1 MSLLRLDDDTLL
13 HVFGFLPIPSILFLR
28 QACQRLQV
36 ISKQRIVWQQ
46 VCLDQVLQEGYP
58 FSHRDSLAADA
69 AVLEKLVLHA
79 LRLGSFWLSRSSEPR
94 RPLEFQA
101 SSGTGVSHIR
111 ILPGYNGRYIATVYK
126 GIWSM
131 ISCWDIGDLSA
142 ASGQIQPRKVADWCP
157 KSTIFSGFVV
167 NSDPDSEAALATA
180 IQTGS
185 GHRSIEILAIANRE
199 EKNAA
204 FRSICNIATSFRPIA
219 LKGDLIAFSDDA
231 YETVIMNWRQNTFA
245 LLKGSQ
251 QPMDEHFQYNRCLQ
265 VVFAYSSILVVRAR
279 SVELFPE
286 PELRSAEGAYRTY
299 EPLGFHTFGWIDGVS
314 VNTQRDPVGSSD
326 QGEVSLANAP
336 LSILL
341 RTESDDPWTS
351 DVHRL
356 EQFLLLPNPGF
367 TQPAQCPDTKT
378 SGGDSGYP
386 CDSSPPPPI
395 APYLFPPVR
404 AEHTSPAVR
413 GFLRC
418 TDIILGP
425 RGTALWIQPRA
436 ARTAHLTGLDVHSSA
451 TQVPDSLNP
460 DHIPPDDVPHA
471 LYALAPHP
479 PQASGRAH
487 DGHGAAADRS
497 RTAECVCAAVFAGP
511 LQRRHPGLQ
520 PHARRL
526 WVQPQDNCNWTAF
539 DYDEERGRVALGSS
553 DGTVTVLD
561 FV

>member
-13 HVFGFLPIPSILFLR
+13 HVLGFLPVPSILFLR
-28 QACQRLQV
+28 QACKRLQV

-46 VCLDQVLQEGYP
+46 VCLDQVLHKGYP
-58 FSHRDSLAADA
+58 FGHRDSIAADA
-69 AVLEKLVLHA
+69 AVLEKLILHA
-79 LRLGSFWLSRSSEPR
+79 LRLGSFWVSHSPEPR
-94 RPLEFQA
+94 RSLEFQA
-101 SSGTGVSHIR
+101 STGTGVSHIR
-111 ILPGYNGRYIATVYK
+111 ILPGYSGRYVATVYK

-142 ASGQIQPRKVADWCP
+142 ASRPIKPHKVADWCP
-157 KSTIFSGFVV
+157 KSTIFSGFVI

-185 GHRSIEILAIANRE
+185 GHRSIEILGITNRE
-199 EKNAA
+199 GGSPA
-204 FRSICNIATSFRPIA
+204 FGSICNIATSFRPIA

-265 VVFAYSSILVVRAR
+265 VVFAYNSILVVRAR

-286 PELRSAEGAYRTY
+286 PELRPAEGSYATY

-314 VNTQRDPVGSSD
+314 VNAQRDPLGLTD
-326 QGEVSLANAP
+326 PGNGALANAP

-341 RTESDDPWTS
+341 RTESDDPWAS
-351 DVHRL
+351 DVHTL
-356 EQFLLLPNPGF
+356 EQFLLHPNPAF
-367 TQPAQCPDTKT
+367 TKKSAQCKTFEGDPDA
-378 SGGDSGYP
+378 SP
-386 CDSSPPPPI
+386 RDSSPSLPI

-451 TQVPDSLNP
+451 TQVPDAFNP
-460 DHIPPDDVPHA
+460 DHIHPDDAPLSPHT
-471 LYALAPHP
+471 LTLPSQHI
-479 PQASGRAH
+479 SGTAH
-487 DGHGAAADRS
+487 IGPGVAADRS

-520 PHARRL
+520 PHVRRL
-526 WVQPQDNCNWTAF
+526 WVQPRDNCNWTAF